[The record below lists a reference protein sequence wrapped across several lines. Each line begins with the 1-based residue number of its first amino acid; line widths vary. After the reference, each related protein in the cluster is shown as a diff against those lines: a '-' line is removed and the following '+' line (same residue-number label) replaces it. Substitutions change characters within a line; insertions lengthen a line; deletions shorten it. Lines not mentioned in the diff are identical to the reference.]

1 MTQPDYVEPNY
12 YAADP
17 HQAPYPQAYPNS
29 YAGSYAPVPY
39 ERPSTP
45 NPLAPWAL
53 GFAIVPPLIDIALTL
68 LISPVGFVLSM
79 LTTITGWCAAGLGVA
94 ALILGSGRRPEHRG
108 TGMAVWG
115 MLIGLGWSYID
126 PFVSMAL
133 IFVVGP
139 NY

>member
-17 HQAPYPQAYPNS
+17 YQAPYPQAYPNS

-45 NPLAPWAL
+45 NPLAPWVL
-53 GFAIVPPLIDIALTL
+53 GLAIVPPLINI
-68 LISPVGFVLSM
+68 
-79 LTTITGWCAAGLGVA
+79 

-108 TGMAVWG
+108 TGMSVMG
-115 MLIGLGWSYID
+115 MLIGVGWSFIA

-133 IFVVGP
+133 ILVTGL

>member
-17 HQAPYPQAYPNS
+17 YQAPYPQAYPNS

-45 NPLAPWAL
+45 NPLAPWVL
-53 GFAIVPPLIDIALTL
+53 GLAIVPPLINIALTL
-68 LISPVGFVLSM
+68 ISGPVGFMASM
-79 LTTITGWCAAGLGVA
+79 LTMTTGGCAAGLGIV

-108 TGMAVWG
+108 TGMSVLG
-115 MLIGLGWSYID
+115 ILIGVGWSFIA

-133 IFVVGP
+133 ILVTGL